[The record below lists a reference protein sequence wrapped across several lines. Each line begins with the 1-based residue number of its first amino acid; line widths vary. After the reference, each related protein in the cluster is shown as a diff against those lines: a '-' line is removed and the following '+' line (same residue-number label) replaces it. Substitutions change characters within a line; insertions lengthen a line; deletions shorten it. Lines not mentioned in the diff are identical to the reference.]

1 MSCDA
6 IDCGEPAVVTDAID
20 CGEPVV
26 VTDAIDCGEPTVWTD
41 GSLETMTASFHMEY
55 CKKIAVPVKCRN
67 HRTEYIGPLLNRHQT
82 LLVTYGGENF
92 TIP

>member
-20 CGEPVV
+20 CGEPTV

-55 CKKIAVPVKCRN
+55 
-67 HRTEYIGPLLNRHQT
+67 
-82 LLVTYGGENF
+82 
-92 TIP
+92 

>member
-55 CKKIAVPVKCRN
+55 
-67 HRTEYIGPLLNRHQT
+67 
-82 LLVTYGGENF
+82 
-92 TIP
+92 